1 MNRQDVLGTGIDGVQ
16 IPRIVRAIE
25 RGGDRF
31 LRKSFSEGEII
42 RQRGPAGRY
51 YAILFAIK
59 EAVLK
64 TLGQGLFTLSMPA
77 IDVELKAGRARIRGM
92 EEILVSYAFD
102 RHRVVAL
109 AIRQKETPHR
119 GA

>member
-1 MNRQDVLGTGIDGVQ
+1 MTQQEVLGTGIDGVE
-16 IPRIVRAIE
+16 IARMARAIE

-31 LRKSFSEGEII
+31 LRKSFSEGEID
-42 RQRGPAGRY
+42 RQRGPAERY

-64 TLGQGLFTLSMPA
+64 TLGQGLFSLSMPA
-77 IDVELKAGRARIRGM
+77 IDVELKRGRASIRGM

-102 RHRVVAL
+102 HHRVVAL
-109 AIRQKETPHR
+109 AIRNKKAPQR